1 MHLVLPRAT
10 FCLLGWVVLC
20 GGTPAPTDWDKEIR
34 RLGLERPEIQLGYE
48 VVIEGKGVVKSRAPG
63 VPRAAAS
70 AIKTAIAIDF
80 LGAQGM
86 NLDEVLQGS
95 ETLLEPGT
103 HPAMS
108 GFTPDELA
116 HCRTELAGKT
126 YRDLLSIMMGRRAS
140 SNEAYNAACNLI
152 MIKLGGP
159 ESITR
164 RLHGLDPSLRG
175 IVLNRYMQQWNGDG
189 DNQATPDA
197 LVSLYRM
204 TASGAVP
211 GLGSGEIKELRE
223 LLRRKDETD
232 TLYEKEGTLF
242 PRPMVRVRAGFVQKP
257 DGCLVY
263 AIMGEVP
270 QPGAPASSDL
280 FLQLMRGVDAMA
292 VQCRR
297 LYPNR

>member
-1 MHLVLPRAT
+1 MHRLLPSI
-10 FCLLGWVVLC
+10 LLGLVAWAALC
-20 GGTPAPTDWDKEIR
+20 GGAPPSTHWDKEIK
-34 RLGLERPEIQLGYE
+34 RLGLERPGIQLGYE
-48 VVIEGKGVVKSRAPG
+48 VVIEGKGIVKSRAAG

-70 AIKTAIAIDF
+70 AIKTAIALDF
-80 LGAQGM
+80 LGAQGK
-86 NLDEVLQGS
+86 NLDDVLQGS
-95 ETLLEPGT
+95 ESLLEPGT

-108 GFTPDELA
+108 GFTTDELA
-116 HCRTELAGKT
+116 QCRTELAGRT
-126 YRDLLSIMMGRRAS
+126 YRDLLSIMMGRRAA

-189 DNQATPDA
+189 DNQATPEA

-204 TASGAVP
+204 TASGTVP
-211 GLGSGEIKELRE
+211 GLEVGDVQELRN
-223 LLRRKDETD
+223 LLRREGETER
-232 TLYEKEGTLF
+232 LYEKEGTLF
-242 PRPMVRVRAGFVQKP
+242 PRPMVRVRAGFLEKP

-263 AIMGEVP
+263 AIMGEVSEP
-270 QPGAPASSDL
+270 NGPASSDL

-292 VQCRR
+292 IECRS

>member
-1 MHLVLPRAT
+1 MHRLLPRSLL
-10 FCLLGWVVLC
+10 CLLLPTALC
-20 GGTPAPTDWDKEIR
+20 GGAPAATDWDKEIQ
-34 RLGLERPEIQLGYE
+34 RLGLERPGIQLGYE
-48 VVIEGKGVVKSRAPG
+48 VVIEGKGIVKSRAAG

-70 AIKTAIAIDF
+70 AIKTAIAVDF
-80 LGAQGM
+80 LCAHATS
-86 NLDEVLQGS
+86 LDDVLQGS
-95 ETLLEPGT
+95 ESLLEPGT

-108 GFTPDELA
+108 GFTRDELA
-116 HCRTELAGKT
+116 QCRTELAGKT
-126 YRDLLSIMMGRRAS
+126 YRDLLSIMMGRGAA

-164 RLHGLDPSLRG
+164 RLHNMDPALRG

-189 DNQATPDA
+189 DNQATPEA

-204 TASGAVP
+204 TASGALP
-211 GLGSGEIKELRE
+211 GLAPDEMRELRS
-223 LLRRKDETD
+223 LLRREEDPE
-232 TLYEKEGTLF
+232 LLFEKEGTLF
-242 PRPMVRVRAGFVQKP
+242 PRPMVRVRAGFIEKP

-270 QPGAPASSDL
+270 EPSAPASSDL
-280 FLQLMRGVDAMA
+280 FLELMRGVDKMA
-292 VQCRR
+292 VECRS